1 LVNTACNESDANPN
15 PMHQHK
21 SSRHAANRRYYER
34 NRERILQ
41 LRRASRNETR
51 ARLQYL
57 ENLHYHQL
65 PPIHYLLNPPVMQ
78 ASGPEENT
86 SVTKN

>member
-1 LVNTACNESDANPN
+1 MP
-15 PMHQHK
+15 QHK

-57 ENLHYHQL
+57 ENLHNLQL
-65 PPIHYLLNPPVMQ
+65 PPIQYILNNTPPVMQ

-86 SVTKN
+86 SVTKIKQNY